1 MVNIIYLENNLDKF
15 LEPSASAF
23 IYNSTHISFP
33 E

>member
-1 MVNIIYLENNLDKF
+1 MVNIIYLENNLDK
-15 LEPSASAF
+15 PSASAF

>member
-15 LEPSASAF
+15 LEPSAF